1 MKLKKTKAFTLAE
14 TLVAIVVGTIT
25 VAGIFAA
32 YNYYNKTHSAILLK
46 SSISQ
51 TARDSLTILSRDL
64 RNAGYVDLNYTKV
77 ARPEIKLINLRQ
89 NYYQKLDSLAIW
101 YTPDP
106 NNRMRIYYRPFKYK
120 DSNRLYLAREVV
132 MNPEITGQVIYDNVE
147 FIPYISDFQ
156 VVFRDKD
163 GNELTPVCFY
173 CGSVENSQGAQNV
186 SNGYTLGQSNMQK
199 VHTVEI
205 YLTVESPKEYYNQ
218 NKQIRIQN
226 HSGSNGNIQTFN
238 DKYYRE
244 TFFISVHTRNL
255 ATPLVKASSSG
266 QSISVGQ
273 GYNQ

>member
-1 MKLKKTKAFTLAE
+1 MSLKKIKAFTLAE
-14 TLVAIVVGTIT
+14 ILVAIAVSTIT
-25 VAGIFAA
+25 VAGIFGA
-32 YNYYNKTHSAILLK
+32 YNYYNKTHSSILLK

-51 TARDSLTILSRDL
+51 TARNSLSILARDL
-64 RNAGYVDLNYTKV
+64 RNAGYIDLNYNKV
-77 ARPEIKLINLRQ
+77 SRPEIKLIQLRQ

-120 DSNRLYLAREVV
+120 DSNRIYLAREVV

-163 GNELTPVCFY
+163 GIDLTPVCFY
-173 CGSVENSQGAQNV
+173 CGPVENSQGAGNV

-199 VHTVEI
+199 VQTVEI
-205 YLTVESPKEYYNQ
+205 YLTVESPKDYYDR

-226 HSGSNGNIQTFN
+226 HSGSNGNLQSFN

-255 ATPLVKASSSG
+255 AIPLVKASSSG
-266 QSISVGQ
+266 QSIGVGQ

>member
-1 MKLKKTKAFTLAE
+1 MRIKNIKAFTLAE

-25 VAGIFAA
+25 VAGTFAA
-32 YNYYNKTHSAILLK
+32 YNYYNKTHSSILQK
-46 SSISQ
+46 SAISQ

-64 RNAGYVDLNYTKV
+64 RNAGYIDLNYSKV

-89 NYYQKLDSLAIW
+89 NYYKKLDSLAIW

-106 NNRMRIYYRPFKYK
+106 NNRMRIYYRPTKYK

-132 MNPEITGQVIYDNVE
+132 MNPEINSQVLYKNVQ

-156 VVFRDKD
+156 VIFRDKE

-173 CGSVENSQGAQNV
+173 CGSIENSQGAQNV
-186 SNGYTLGQSNMQK
+186 SNGYTLGQSNMKK

-205 YLTVESPKEYYNQ
+205 YLTVESPKEYYDQ

-226 HSGSNGNIQTFN
+226 HSGSYGNIQSFN

>member
-120 DSNRLYLAREVV
+120 TQTD
-132 MNPEITGQVIYDNVE
+132 
-147 FIPYISDFQ
+147 YILQ
-156 VVFRDKD
+156 EK
-163 GNELTPVCFY
+163 L
-173 CGSVENSQGAQNV
+173 
-186 SNGYTLGQSNMQK
+186 L
-199 VHTVEI
+199 
-205 YLTVESPKEYYNQ
+205 
-218 NKQIRIQN
+218 
-226 HSGSNGNIQTFN
+226 
-238 DKYYRE
+238 
-244 TFFISVHTRNL
+244 
-255 ATPLVKASSSG
+255 
-266 QSISVGQ
+266 
-273 GYNQ
+273 